1 MELKKEYIDEKTE
14 IAYTLKGNYYFPN
27 LSITKDRNFTIGR
40 YGKARLRYIKQYN
53 KVLYNNLLL
62 NGKLDTYLHSID
74 MKCNTVLESL
84 ITKLAK
90 QENVTEDL
98 KASHQLEWV
107 TRMNN
112 IKNRA
117 EEIIYNE
124 MYIFKNRNQIIALY
138 RIKN

>member
-1 MELKKEYIDEKTE
+1 MKLKKEYIDEKTE

-27 LSITKDRNFTIGR
+27 LSITKDRSFTIGR

-62 NGKLDTYLHSID
+62 SGKLNTYLHSID

-117 EEIIYNE
+117 EGIIYNE
-124 MYIFKNRNQIIALY
+124 YVYI
-138 RIKN
+138 

>member
-1 MELKKEYIDEKTE
+1 MKLKKEYIDEKTE

-27 LSITKDRNFTIGR
+27 LSITKDRSFTIGR

-62 NGKLDTYLHSID
+62 NGKLNTYLHSID

-90 QENVTEDL
+90 QENITEEL
-98 KASHQLEWV
+98 KARHQLEWV

-117 EEIIYNE
+117 EGIIYNE
-124 MYIFKNRNQIIALY
+124 YVYI
-138 RIKN
+138 

>member
-1 MELKKEYIDEKTE
+1 MKLKKEYIDEKTE

-27 LSITKDRNFTIGR
+27 LSITKDRSFTIGR

-62 NGKLDTYLHSID
+62 NGKLNTYLHSID
-74 MKCNTVLESL
+74 EKCNNLVESI

-90 QENVTEDL
+90 QENITEEL
-98 KASHQLEWV
+98 KARHQLEWV

-117 EEIIYNE
+117 EGIIYNE
-124 MYIFKNRNQIIALY
+124 YVYI
-138 RIKN
+138 

>member
-1 MELKKEYIDEKTE
+1 MELEKEYIDEKTE

-40 YGKARLRYIKQYN
+40 YGKARLRHIKQYN

-62 NGKLDTYLHSID
+62 NGKLNTYLHSID
-74 MKCNTVLESL
+74 EKCNNLVESI

-90 QENVTEDL
+90 QENITEDL

-124 MYIFKNRNQIIALY
+124 YVYI
-138 RIKN
+138 

>member
-74 MKCNTVLESL
+74 EKCNNLVESI

-90 QENVTEDL
+90 QENITEDL

-107 TRMNN
+107 ARMNN

-117 EEIIYNE
+117 EEIVFNDI
-124 MYIFKNRNQIIALY
+124 LY
-138 RIKN
+138 A

>member
-1 MELKKEYIDEKTE
+1 MKLKKEYIDEKTE

-27 LSITKDRNFTIGR
+27 LSITKDRSFTIGR

-62 NGKLDTYLHSID
+62 SGKLNTYLHSID
-74 MKCNTVLESL
+74 EKCNNLVESI

-90 QENVTEDL
+90 QENITEEL
-98 KASHQLEWV
+98 KARHQLEWV

-117 EEIIYNE
+117 EGIIYNE
-124 MYIFKNRNQIIALY
+124 YVYI
-138 RIKN
+138 

>member
-1 MELKKEYIDEKTE
+1 MKLKKEYIDEKTE

-62 NGKLDTYLHSID
+62 SGKLNTYLHSID
-74 MKCNTVLESL
+74 EKCNNLVESI

-90 QENVTEDL
+90 QENITEEL
-98 KASHQLEWV
+98 KARHQLEWV

-117 EEIIYNE
+117 EGIIYNE
-124 MYIFKNRNQIIALY
+124 YVYI
-138 RIKN
+138 